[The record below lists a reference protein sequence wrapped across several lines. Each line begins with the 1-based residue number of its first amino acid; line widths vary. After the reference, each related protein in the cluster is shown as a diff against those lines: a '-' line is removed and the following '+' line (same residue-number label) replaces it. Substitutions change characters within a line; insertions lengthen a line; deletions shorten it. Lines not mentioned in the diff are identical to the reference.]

1 MDSLQLF
8 KAALKSDEISDTL
21 YDVIDCFSLNPTAI
35 IKVAEKNHKNALL
48 YQPTAFLVK
57 VSTLSLRC

>member
-21 YDVIDCFSLNPTAI
+21 YDVIDCFSLDPTAI
-35 IKVAEKNHKNALL
+35 IKVAEKIIKTP
-48 YQPTAFLVK
+48 YF
-57 VSTLSLRC
+57 VSQ